1 MCARGGGFVIVA
13 PTSFSSLSIAFHI
26 IEQAIG
32 VTRISTIAILNI
44 QDTQKR
50 T

>member
-1 MCARGGGFVIVA
+1 LLRQLL
-13 PTSFSSLSIAFHI
+13 SHHSIAFHI

-32 VTRISTIAILNI
+32 VTRISTVAILNI